1 MDDDDDARAQRQS
14 FAAPAWQRRAN
25 VPYITTSAQDGG
37 AYDDLSGYDSSS
49 QLNVGSSPGSSTVSS
64 RNPSRPP
71 SASRPAGRP
80 ESGRGRPRTFSGLGG
95 GRAAAPAVVL
105 RGRRRPGQ
113 DAPARAESNRSL
125 ATVIRGARAERP
137 ERPERAPR
145 VSRTAELQEEA
156 IEAAAAAFA
165 STRDFAEGSRG
176 TAPEETYHD
185 DYATIHRARRR
196 SSLHATRQRRV
207 SDAMMREDIL
217 REMRLRG
224 QNIVNDLTDQ
234 TKRRD
239 AATRLQA
246 AARRRDAASEAAR
259 RREYEAYVATL
270 ALRFRETRALEK
282 VQSWARREAALRAT
296 RRSLLVYG
304 DLIGKLIRELAAS
317 EARDWAS
324 ERRSTYILD
333 TAATRSRASAS
344 RGGRLPSRDETR
356 TRAPRSPERTP
367 GRRLSAEPET
377 VDLRDKDLETWVSAL
392 SWDGEVA
399 PELLE
404 AEREGRNAFRGPRSA
419 PLPGAPR
426 LEAPSLWDA
435 TCARATTAP
444 YGKSLA
450 ERSLGTTVSGYLSDA
465 GNRRLVEAHD
475 RPLCTVT
482 WLPPAAPEPVA
493 TRSARN
499 SFSGLESIQESTLF
513 GGPSLATRLTVETA
527 KAPKRKGAKRPAT
540 SYSRALEKFVP
551 PAVAA
556 PAPPAL
562 HVRRFRPTE
571 VFTYGDGGAP
581 RRSEVQNYR
590 PNVFRGKATA
600 PLDVAKLTG

>member
-1 MDDDDDARAQRQS
+1 MVLTKLENSLAR
-14 FAAPAWQRRAN
+14 
-25 VPYITTSAQDGG
+25 
-37 AYDDLSGYDSSS
+37 
-49 QLNVGSSPGSSTVSS
+49 
-64 RNPSRPP
+64 
-71 SASRPAGRP
+71 
-80 ESGRGRPRTFSGLGG
+80 
-95 GRAAAPAVVL
+95 
-105 RGRRRPGQ
+105 
-113 DAPARAESNRSL
+113 SNRS
-125 ATVIRGARAERP
+125 
-137 ERPERAPR
+137 
-145 VSRTAELQEEA
+145 
-156 IEAAAAAFA
+156 
-165 STRDFAEGSRG
+165 
-176 TAPEETYHD
+176 
-185 DYATIHRARRR
+185 
-196 SSLHATRQRRV
+196 
-207 SDAMMREDIL
+207 
-217 REMRLRG
+217 
-224 QNIVNDLTDQ
+224 
-234 TKRRD
+234 
-239 AATRLQA
+239 
-246 AARRRDAASEAAR
+246 
-259 RREYEAYVATL
+259 
-270 ALRFRETRALEK
+270 
-282 VQSWARREAALRAT
+282 T

-324 ERRSTYILD
+324 ERRSTYVLD

-367 GRRLSAEPET
+367 GRRLSVSAGDDGGSLSSASARTPASPPARKRPLGSSLAKSQAFRPFASHFLKLKAFAGQGAAPASAPLAPTVTRLSRAAAPAAGPAPSPRRPRAAEPET

-404 AEREGRNAFRGPRSA
+404 PEREGRNAFRGPRSA

-590 PNVFRGKATA
+590 PNVFRGKATG
-600 PLDVAKLTG
+600 PLDVAKVRAARPSKHRSVSHHAKRIHDVMHRFRTANHVDSRRAPLPELGHLAGFGGDGAAAAPRAAAAARPPPRRPRGTSAGDDDGPRYLRPPTFRDEKRLHARITAHENVAGSTGSLAMSEITNGVRGG

>member
-1 MDDDDDARAQRQS
+1 MDDDDDDDARAQRQS

-49 QLNVGSSPGSSTVSS
+49 QLNVGSSPGSSTDKT
-64 RNPSRPP
+64 P
-71 SASRPAGRP
+71 
-80 ESGRGRPRTFSGLGG
+80 L
-95 GRAAAPAVVL
+95 RAARDWAGHDPARGTASSDDVGMVL
-105 RGRRRPGQ
+105 GSDDGAEPSP
-113 DAPARAESNRSL
+113 DRAESSRSL

-185 DYATIHRARRR
+185 AYATIHRARRR

-239 AATRLQA
+239 ARVRAAVALQTA
-246 AARRRDAASEAAR
+246 SRVVAARRETAPLFRALKRVKAATRSRRPRGAATRPRPR

-282 VQSWARREAALRAT
+282 
-296 RRSLLVYG
+296 
-304 DLIGKLIRELAAS
+304 
-317 EARDWAS
+317 
-324 ERRSTYILD
+324 
-333 TAATRSRASAS
+333 
-344 RGGRLPSRDETR
+344 
-356 TRAPRSPERTP
+356 
-367 GRRLSAEPET
+367 
-377 VDLRDKDLETWVSAL
+377 
-392 SWDGEVA
+392 
-399 PELLE
+399 
-404 AEREGRNAFRGPRSA
+404 
-419 PLPGAPR
+419 
-426 LEAPSLWDA
+426 APSLWDA
-435 TCARATTAP
+435 TCQRATTAP

-450 ERSLGTTVSGYLSDA
+450 ERSLGMTVSGYLSDA

-527 KAPKRKGAKRPAT
+527 KAPKRTGAKRPAT

-581 RRSEVQNYR
+581 RRSEVRAAR
-590 PNVFRGKATA
+590 PSKHRSVSHHAKRIHDVMHRFRTA
-600 PLDVAKLTG
+600 NHVDSRRAPARAGQPRGFGG

>member
-80 ESGRGRPRTFSGLGG
+80 ESGRGRPRTFGLDAAGEPRLRRSFSEG
-95 GRAAAPAVVL
+95 DDVQDKTPLRATRDWAGHDPARGTASSDDVGMVL
-105 RGRRRPGQ
+105 GSDDGAEPSP
-113 DAPARAESNRSL
+113 DRAESSRSL

-185 DYATIHRARRR
+185 AYATIHRARRR

-239 AATRLQA
+239 ARVRAAVALQTASRVVAARRETAPLFRALKRVKAATRLQA

-296 RRSLLVYG
+296 RRSLFVYG

-324 ERRSTYILD
+324 ERRSTYVLD

-367 GRRLSAEPET
+367 GRRLS
-377 VDLRDKDLETWVSAL
+377 VSAGDDGGSL
-392 SWDGEVA
+392 SSASAKTPASPPARKRPLGSSLA
-399 PELLE
+399 KSQ
-404 AEREGRNAFRGPRSA
+404 AFRPFASHFLKLKA
-419 PLPGAPR
+419 F
-426 LEAPSLWDA
+426 
-435 TCARATTAP
+435 
-444 YGKSLA
+444 
-450 ERSLGTTVSGYLSDA
+450 A
-465 GNRRLVEAHD
+465 GQ
-475 RPLCTVT
+475 
-482 WLPPAAPEPVA
+482 
-493 TRSARN
+493 
-499 SFSGLESIQESTLF
+499 G
-513 GGPSLATRLTVETA
+513 
-527 KAPKRKGAKRPAT
+527 
-540 SYSRALEKFVP
+540 
-551 PAVAA
+551 AA
-556 PAPPAL
+556 PAPS
-562 HVRRFRPTE
+562 RRR
-571 VFTYGDGGAP
+571 
-581 RRSEVQNYR
+581 
-590 PNVFRGKATA
+590 
-600 PLDVAKLTG
+600 